1 VLNGDYG
8 DVGDDGVLREGGG
21 AHEVKQILALA
32 LESRGTIGH
41 QTLTLSGSDLAAE
54 VGLSGLTELALLAFG
69 GVKGN
74 DVVTRLDV
82 GDALT
87 NGLNDTST
95 LVSEDNGES
104 TLRVLTGESVGICV
118 ANTSVVDLDT
128 DLVGLGRSN
137 FNVLNGERLTG
148 LPGNGGLTGDGLAHG
163 RHVSVL

>member
-69 GVKGN
+69 GAV
-74 DVVTRLDV
+74 REY
-82 GDALT
+82 
-87 NGLNDTST
+87 
-95 LVSEDNGES
+95 VSFCEIDEGVEN
-104 TLRVLTGESVGICV
+104 
-118 ANTSVVDLDT
+118 AY
-128 DLVGLGRSN
+128 
-137 FNVLNGERLTG
+137 
-148 LPGNGGLTGDGLAHG
+148 
-163 RHVSVL
+163 